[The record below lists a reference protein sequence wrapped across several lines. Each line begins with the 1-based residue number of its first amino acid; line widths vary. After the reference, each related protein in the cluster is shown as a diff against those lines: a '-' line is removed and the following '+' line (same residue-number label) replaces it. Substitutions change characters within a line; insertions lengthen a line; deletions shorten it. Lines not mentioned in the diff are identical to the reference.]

1 MEVAKFQAKISIPM
15 VLLEVFEAIAVVDLD
30 SGPIN
35 LIDDV
40 FSDIRQVFRVHEDP
54 LELTILDVYI
64 IDFTYQA
71 VLIDSFHFFYYLD

>member
-30 SGPIN
+30 SGPIS
-35 LIDDV
+35 LIHDV
-40 FSDIRQVFRVHEDP
+40 FSDIRQVFWVHEDP

-71 VLIDSFHFFYYLD
+71 VWIDSFHFFH